1 MKTFQIT
8 VLTETDYDKVRQI
21 LQDLELQKLIEFKE
35 TAHAA
40 AAPSDEQIDEIIDE
54 SELGPYYSEEEAK
67 SILHL

>member
-8 VLTETDYDKVRQI
+8 ISKEADLQKVMDV
-21 LQDLELQKLIEFKE
+21 LQDLQNQKLIEIKE
-35 TAHAA
+35 NVGFAVT
-40 AAPSDEQIDEIIDE
+40 PSYEQIEEMIDE